1 MNAVDPGSPIR
12 SGPASQA
19 LPPLPASI
27 DIGTNSAILLIAD
40 RREGALRPV
49 IQKVAA
55 PRVGRNLAASGRIS
69 EEGFSALTAAL
80 EGFLG
85 EIRAAGAV
93 LVGAVA
99 TEAFRKAANGPE
111 LLARVSSQ
119 LGVACR
125 ILSGE
130 EEARLGWLAV
140 SDRHPL
146 PGLAVLDI
154 GAGSTEVTRREGGV
168 SLPVGAVALLE
179 SCGPSPSACRAGAAA
194 AFAEAPAWAKSPGTV
209 VVVGGTATALAML
222 ELGLRAFDAAA
233 IEGLPL
239 GRAAVTAAIDRLD
252 ALPAVERAAL
262 PGLDPGRAE
271 IVVPGLC
278 ILEAFL
284 AFAGKDAFQVSD
296 RGIRYGVILD
306 IIGRSDQ

>member
-1 MNAVDPGSPIR
+1 MNAADPGSPIR
-12 SGPASQA
+12 SGPDAPEPAS
-19 LPPLPASI
+19 LPASI

-40 RREGALRPV
+40 RKDGALRPV

-55 PRVGRNLAASGRIS
+55 PRVGRNLAATGRIS
-69 EEGFSALTAAL
+69 DESFSALTAAL

-85 EIRAAGAV
+85 EIRAAGAT

-99 TEAFRKAANGPE
+99 TEAFRKASNGPD
-111 LLARVSSQ
+111 LLARVSAQ

-125 ILSGE
+125 ILSGG

-154 GAGSTEVTRREGGV
+154 GAGSTEVTYGEASV

-194 AFAEAPAWAKSPGTV
+194 AFADGPAWAESAGNV
-209 VVVGGTATALAML
+209 VVVGGTATALAMF

-233 IEGLPL
+233 IEGMTL
-239 GRAAVTAAIDRLD
+239 GRAAVTAAIDRLA
-252 ALPAVERAAL
+252 ALPAGERAAL

-284 AFAGKDAFQVSD
+284 AFAGKESFQVSD
-296 RGIRYGVILD
+296 RGIRYGIILD
-306 IIGRSDQ
+306 ITGRSGR

>member
-1 MNAVDPGSPIR
+1 MAPQTLVTPRR
-12 SGPASQA
+12 SRGPPRQYA
-19 LPPLPASI
+19 LAEESF
-27 DIGTNSAILLIAD
+27 A
-40 RREGALRPV
+40 ALT
-49 IQKVAA
+49 
-55 PRVGRNLAASGRIS
+55 
-69 EEGFSALTAAL
+69 SALEEYLA
-80 EGFLG
+80 EV
-85 EIRAAGAV
+85 RAAGAT

-99 TEAFRKAANGPE
+99 TEAFRKAANGPA
-111 LLARVSSQ
+111 LLARVSAQ
-119 LGVACR
+119 LGLDCR

-154 GAGSTEVTRREGGV
+154 GAGSTEVTGAEGGV
-168 SLPVGAVALLE
+168 SLPLGAVALLE
-179 SCGPSPSACRAGAAA
+179 ACGPSPVDCRAKAAVPFMEGPDWVKA
-194 AFAEAPAWAKSPGTV
+194 AGNL

-222 ELGLRAFDAAA
+222 KLEMRVFDAAA
-233 IEGLPL
+233 IEGLSL
-239 GRAAVTAAIDRLD
+239 GAADVTSAIDRLA
-252 ALPAVERAAL
+252 ALSAEERAAL

-284 AFAGKDAFQVSD
+284 SFAGMERFQVSD

-306 IIGRSDQ
+306 GLGK